1 MAKIKSL
8 LPQFGMGMQD
18 GEIVRWL
25 KAVGDPVDAV
35 EVLVEVVNELV
46 CGDEVA
52 SKTDCQSSMKKHR
65 SEVGHTMFDAGCL

>member
-1 MAKIKSL
+1 ML
-8 LPQFGMGMQD
+8 L
-18 GEIVRWL
+18 L
-25 KAVGDPVDAV
+25 L